1 MWAYIFVFIVL
12 ASDHRTDNGWMA
24 ALLCVERLKTLIIL
38 SCRKMDPCPG
48 PKKLLGSCPALES
61 LQLKRF
67 VTMFAWCV

>member
-1 MWAYIFVFIVL
+1 
-12 ASDHRTDNGWMA
+12 MA

-38 SCRKMDPCPG
+38 SCRKRDPCPG